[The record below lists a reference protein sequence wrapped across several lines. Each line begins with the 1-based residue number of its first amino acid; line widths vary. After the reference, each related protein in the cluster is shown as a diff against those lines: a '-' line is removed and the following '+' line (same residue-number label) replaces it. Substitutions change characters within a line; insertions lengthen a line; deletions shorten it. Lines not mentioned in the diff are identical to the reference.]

1 MYVLKCLF
9 YVLADIMVPCDF
21 SDLLEAPLLNA
32 WAVTLAN
39 DVCLEFEGEPHDE
52 SHRFV
57 SAMGAR
63 ISGG

>member
-32 WAVTLAN
+32 
-39 DVCLEFEGEPHDE
+39 G
-52 SHRFV
+52 
-57 SAMGAR
+57 
-63 ISGG
+63 